1 MVRVSSSLLKGFDL
15 YAKIAAF
22 GTILLS
28 VLVLVGWAT
37 NTSFLMDLWPD
48 LNVESHIGRVLSS
61 AAVTLI
67 GLGLAVL
74 IFIFG
79 KTNKVAIAIGE
90 AITALMFTGVGIAIY
105 FIFSQ
110 DVFDQE
116 IILFRGP
123 DGASIGATYPT
134 PMSYEVAAT
143 LAILCLA
150 VAAIPLNKPKK
161 VPLFQTLSIISLLIP
176 FLIIL
181 SASTNIAQ
189 LCAATGCIKM
199 SPGFALLCV
208 LLISSIFFA
217 RPELGLASLFS
228 RASTAYALMR
238 RAMVFLCLV
247 PPLMMARTMLVKS
260 SLQLEEG
267 FSWALFV
274 LCLFIVLGLVIAS
287 GVHIF
292 SRVENEL
299 TGQLA
304 NMKDELERT
313 SNPPG
318 GGTPVG
324 QVEMSG
330 AINYKVKYKR
340 VCLTCTAEY
349 NDQTD
354 RCPVDS
360 SPLSRVIDESMIG
373 SIFMDKYEIYER
385 LGAGGMSTVYKAK
398 HLFFEKHFAI
408 KVLKGNTAESRD
420 GLRRFQREA
429 RATSAISHPGIVGVT
444 DFGLTQDGRAFL
456 VMDYLEGESL
466 SAFLDRTGNMPVNDV
481 IGLTVQLCDALR
493 VAHDHGIVHRDLK
506 PSNIMLV
513 SGENGQI
520 IAKIV
525 DFGLA
530 KILEEDSSPS
540 LKITQ
545 TGECFGS
552 PLYMS
557 PEQCMGKK
565 VDHRCDIYALGCIM
579 FECLTGQPP
588 IVGAN
593 AADTITKHVTG
604 RPAPFPDHLNIPKEL
619 KLIIYK
625 ALHKETVWRP
635 QSVME
640 IKDSLTGSV
649 RQA

>member
-1 MVRVSSSLLKGFDL
+1 MVRVSPTLLNGFEL

-22 GTILLS
+22 MTI
-28 VLVLVGWAT
+28 VGGALVLAGWAT
-37 NTSFLMDLWPD
+37 NTSLLMDLWPD
-48 LNVESHIGRVLSS
+48 LNVESHIGRILSS

-79 KTNKVAIAIGE
+79 KTNKIAIAIGE
-90 AITALMFTGVGIAIY
+90 TITALMFTGVAIASY
-105 FIFSQ
+105 FIVTQ

-116 IILFRGP
+116 ITLFTGP
-123 DGASIGATYPT
+123 DGAAVGATYPT

-143 LAILCLA
+143 LGILCLA
-150 VAAIPLNKPKK
+150 VAAIPLNKPKN
-161 VPLFQTLSIISLLIP
+161 VPLYQSLAIASLVIP

-208 LLISSIFFA
+208 VLISAIFFS

-238 RAMVFLCLV
+238 RAMVFLCIV

-267 FSWALFV
+267 FSWALFI
-274 LCLFIVLGLVIAS
+274 LALIIALGAVIAS
-287 GVHIF
+287 GISIF

-313 SNPPG
+313 SNPG
-318 GGTPVG
+318 AGGTPVG

-330 AINYKVKYKR
+330 AINYRVKYKR

-349 NDQTD
+349 NDQTEL
-354 RCPVDS
+354 CPVDS

-373 SIFMDKYEIYER
+373 NVFMEKYEITER
-385 LGAGGMSTVYKAK
+385 LGAGGMSTVYKAR
-398 HLFFEKHFAI
+398 HLFIEKNVAI
-408 KVLKGNTAESRD
+408 KILKGNTAETRD
-420 GLRRFQREA
+420 GLKRFQREA
-429 RATSAISHPGIVGVT
+429 RATAAISHSGIVGVS
-444 DFGLTQDGRAFL
+444 DFGLTQDGRAYL

-466 SAFLDRTGNMPVNDV
+466 SHFLDRVGHMSVNDV
-481 IGLTVQLCDALR
+481 IGLTGQLCDALK
-493 VAHDHGIVHRDLK
+493 VAHDAGIVHRDLK

-513 SGENGQI
+513 KGDNGQI
-520 IAKIV
+520 VAKVV

-530 KILEEDSSPS
+530 KILEEDNSPN

-579 FECLTGQPP
+579 FECLTGTPP

-593 AADTITKHVTG
+593 AADTIAKHVKE
-604 RPAPFPDHLNIPKEL
+604 RPAPFPEHLFVPKEVRL
-619 KLIIYK
+619 VIYK
-625 ALHKETVWRP
+625 ALHKEAVWRP
-635 QSVME
+635 NSVME
-640 IKDSLTGSV
+640 IKDALSGSL
-649 RQA
+649 RQI